1 MTIAFSKVTF
11 TYAEQSEPVL
21 RDVSLRIDEGEFVV
35 VVGDTGVGKSTLL
48 QLVNG
53 TVPNFTGGH
62 LIGDVVINGRSIR
75 DHQPNA
81 LADVVGV
88 VPQDPLASFV
98 TDVVEDELA
107 YTMECLGLD
116 AQTMRKRI
124 EETIDILGLEPIR
137 HRSIR
142 TLSGGQQ
149 QRVAIAAVLVA
160 HPRILVLDEPTSAL
174 DPNAADDVLSA
185 LQRLVHDVGIT
196 VIMSEHRLERVLQ
209 FADRLIAVSADGSV
223 RIGDPRT
230 VMADAPSVPPIVA
243 MARTFGWTPM
253 PLTVREARAAAAEL
267 RAAVNGQQP
276 PLRIIDGDAKPVATL
291 DDVTVQYGLHTALL
305 RVSLHLRAGEICAL
319 MGRNGAG
326 KSTLLRALAGDL
338 TPQHGVV
345 RVDGADPVT
354 LRGSALPTRI
364 GVVPQQ
370 PGDLLMAQ
378 RVSHECRDADR
389 DSSLAPGTTR
399 ALLALLAPDIDDDAH
414 PRDLS
419 EGQRLSLALAIVLAP
434 QPGLLLLDEPTR
446 GLDYSGK
453 RRLTEI
459 LRAAAA
465 AGTAIMVATHDVE
478 LAAELAH
485 TVLVL
490 ADGDVVAHDRA
501 TNILTTSPLFAPQVS
516 KVLAPS
522 PWLRIED
529 VVDAWNATSR

>member
-1 MTIAFSKVTF
+1 MAIEFRSVGF
-11 TYAEQSEPVL
+11 TYAEQNTPVL
-21 RDVSLRIDEGEFVV
+21 HNVSFDVDEGEFVV

-48 QLVNG
+48 QLING
-53 TVPNFTGGH
+53 TVPHFTGGT
-62 LIGDVVINGRSIR
+62 LSGDVIVSGRSIR
-75 DHQPNA
+75 DHVPNR
-81 LADVVGV
+81 LADVVGI

-98 TDVVEDELA
+98 TDIVEDELA

-124 EETIDILGLEPIR
+124 EETIDILGLQSIR

-196 VIMSEHRLERVLQ
+196 VVISEHRLERVLQ
-209 FADRLIAVSADGSV
+209 FADRLIAIDSDGSV
-223 RIGDPRT
+223 RVGEPRALLSET
-230 VMADAPSVPPIVA
+230 ASVPPIIT
-243 MARTFGWTPM
+243 MARTFGWTPL
-253 PLTVREARAAAAEL
+253 PLTVREARVAASEL
-267 RAAVNGQQP
+267 RAAMSTHTP
-276 PLRIIDGDAKPVATL
+276 PLRLIPGDASPVLTATR
-291 DDVTVQYGLHTALL
+291 VNVRFGLHTALL
-305 RVSLHLRAGEICAL
+305 NVDVNLRAGEICAL

-326 KSTLLRALAGDL
+326 KSTLLRVLAGDL
-338 TPQHGVV
+338 EPTSGSV
-345 RVDGADPVT
+345 RVQGENPRL
-354 LRGSALPTRI
+354 LRGSDLPHRI

-370 PGDLLMAQ
+370 AGDLLLTQ
-378 RVSHECRDADR
+378 RVAQECREADR
-389 DSSLAPGTTR
+389 DSQLAPGTTR
-399 ALLALLAPDIDDDAH
+399 ALLAILAPEIDDDAH

-419 EGQRLSLALAIVLAP
+419 EGQRLCLALAIVLAP
-434 QPGLLLLDEPTR
+434 QPDVLLLDEPTR

-453 RRLTEI
+453 HRLGDI
-459 LRAAAA
+459 LTAAAA
-465 AGTAIMVATHDVE
+465 AGTAIMIATHDVE

-490 ADGDVVAHDRA
+490 AEGDVVAHDSA
-501 TNILTTSPLFAPQVS
+501 TTVLTTSPLFAPQIA
-516 KVLAPS
+516 KVLAPA

-529 VVDAWNATSR
+529 VFRAWREQA

>member
-1 MTIAFSKVTF
+1 MAVEFDHVTF
-11 TYAEQSEPVL
+11 TYADQPEPVL
-21 RDVSLRIDEGEFVV
+21 RDVSFHVAEGEFVV

-62 LIGDVVINGRSIR
+62 LVGDVRVSGRSIR
-75 DHQPNA
+75 THQPSA

-124 EETIDILGLEPIR
+124 EETIDILGLDAVR

-149 QRVAIAAVLVA
+149 QRVAIASVLVA
-160 HPRILVLDEPTSAL
+160 HPQILVLDEPTSAL
-174 DPNAADDVLSA
+174 DPTAADDVLSA
-185 LQRLVHDVGIT
+185 LQRLVHDVGLT
-196 VIMSEHRLERVLQ
+196 VMISEHRLERVLQ
-209 FADRLIAVSADGSV
+209 FADRLIAVHADGSV
-223 RIGDPRT
+223 SIGEPREVLAAT
-230 VMADAPSVPPIVA
+230 ASVPPIVA

-253 PLTVREARAAAAEL
+253 PLTVREARTFAGPV
-267 RAAVNGQQP
+267 RAAVQDMTP
-276 PLRIIDGDAKPVATL
+276 PLRLIPGDARPVATL
-291 DDVTVQYGLHTALL
+291 DRVTVRYGRHTALAE
-305 RVSLHLRAGEICAL
+305 VSLALHAGEICAL

-326 KSTLLRALAGDL
+326 KSTLLRVLAGDL
-338 TPQHGVV
+338 EPIAGTA
-345 RVDGADPVT
+345 RVQDADPRAIT
-354 LRGSALPTRI
+354 ATALPRRI

-370 PGDLLMAQ
+370 AGDLLMAQ
-378 RVSHECRDADR
+378 RVSQECRDADR
-389 DSSLAPGTTR
+389 DSGLAAGTTR
-399 ALLALLAPDIDDDAH
+399 ALLALIAPDIVDDAH

-434 QPGLLLLDEPTR
+434 QPELLLLDEPTR

-459 LRAAAA
+459 LRTAAV
-465 AGTAIMVATHDVE
+465 AGTAILVATHDVE
-478 LAAELAH
+478 LAAEIAD

-501 TNILTTSPLFAPQVS
+501 ATILTTSPLFAPQVA

-522 PWLRIED
+522 SWLRVED
-529 VVDAWNATSR
+529 VVDAWNARSL